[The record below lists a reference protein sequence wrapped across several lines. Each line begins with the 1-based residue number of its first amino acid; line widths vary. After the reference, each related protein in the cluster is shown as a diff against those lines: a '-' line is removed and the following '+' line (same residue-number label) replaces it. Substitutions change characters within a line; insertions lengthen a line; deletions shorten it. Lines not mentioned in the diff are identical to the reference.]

1 MSVIQQTQDE
11 LRFLKRRN
19 LEEESRLIGNN
30 LRDQIRSYGI
40 DCVYR
45 KLDLSEF
52 DDFKGIAD
60 MNAVLK
66 HAYGYNDAPDYNV
79 SAHMITYCEFQTD
92 IFQLNKY
99 GLNPNVEVEFNFDRT
114 DFACALAPK
123 VGQLKE
129 YPIDERE
136 FVCEVPECTGEY
148 VENNGK
154 KYYLSAFQFP
164 YELGYEHRLQ
174 YTSRNLSGY
183 FRAIIPAY
191 EIDEETGESDEVT
204 IMCDPYEHTDF
215 SVDFLANGDLYRSM
229 KYVIEND
236 DYLETLIYLT
246 YRIRKIKKTEGF
258 KYVLSGRLHGSLL
271 FFDVNRLGKYL
282 EIIHPMIGDL
292 VEIDF
297 PDENNRE
304 IYEITEC
311 FDKQLTNDGI
321 SPLLHKYIWKC
332 KARRYMNSYEP
343 GAPMNE
349 ADARLDEK
357 TKFDQIVDGEVSEK
371 ISLYNDLSADSGVKE
386 DAVYGGYEG
395 TKTEYDHNAADMDN
409 SRFDYVEAGQ
419 MLDIFKF
426 GTGSKLCTNGLNLT
440 FVDAFGGQTDVSV
453 NKMKDISADMVVE
466 KNARWLK
473 ATDSAIVFVNSQNES
488 CEIICDFEASNSEV
502 EICLNDL
509 NVKTIDPGKINEDGT
524 DNFYKFKGTRSY
536 LYATDRNLFAK
547 LASNR
552 ELYKIC

>member
-215 SVDFLANGDLYRSM
+215 SVDFPANGDLYRSM

>member
-40 DCVYR
+40 DCIYR

-52 DDFKGIAD
+52 DDFKGVAD

-129 YPIDERE
+129 YPIEERE

-183 FRAIIPAY
+183 FRAMIPAY

-215 SVDFLANGDLYRSM
+215 GVDFPANGDLYRSM

-246 YRIRKIKKTEGF
+246 YRIRKIKKAEGF

-343 GAPMNE
+343 GAPVNE

-371 ISLYNDLSADSGVKE
+371 ISLYNDLSAASGVKE

-409 SRFDYVEAGQ
+409 SKFDYVEAGQ

-440 FVDAFGGQTDVSV
+440 FVDAFGRQTDVSV

-488 CEIICDFEASNSEV
+488 CEIICDFEASSSEV

-509 NVKTIDPGKINEDGT
+509 NVKTIDPGQINEDGT